1 MGAAGH
7 RASVAVAAV
16 ELGASAGRVM
26 AGRAGPGLL
35 ELREAHRFPNL
46 PVSAGGT
53 LHWDIL
59 SLYREVLDGLRAA
72 AEGGELASA
81 GIDSWGVD
89 YGLLDSGGAL
99 LGNPVHYR
107 DRRTEGAV
115 ERVLATIP
123 ADELYA
129 VTGIQQLAINTICQ
143 LAAASGT
150 PQLEAAATLLLIPD
164 LLGYWL
170 TGSAGAE
177 TTNASTTQLLDV
189 RARTWATSLIA
200 RAGLPRG
207 IFPPLRQPGDTVGEL
222 LPEVAATAGLRAGLP
237 VVAVGSHDTASAVA
251 GVPAQGENFA
261 YISCGTWSLVGMELD
276 EPVLTEASRLA
287 NFSNETGI
295 DGTIRYLRNVAG
307 LWLLQESL
315 RTWSSPARADRVGG
329 PDGPAPP
336 GAAGDPGTTGD
347 PGSLDDLL
355 AAAACAPALG
365 SVIDPDDPA
374 FLPPGDMPS
383 RIADACRRTGQ
394 PPPRDRAGTV
404 RCILDSLALAY
415 RRTVRQA
422 QDLSGRHA
430 DTVHIVGGGAR
441 NALLCQ
447 LTADACELPVV
458 AGPVEA
464 SAIGNVLVQARA
476 LGAVPGDRS
485 AMRALVRDSQPL
497 RRFEPR
503 DGSQWKAASERL
515 P

>member
-1 MGAAGH
+1 M
-7 RASVAVAAV
+7 
-16 ELGASAGRVM
+16 AGRV
-26 AGRAGPGLL
+26 GSGLL

-59 SLYREVLDGLRAA
+59 GLYREVLDGLRAA
-72 AEGGELASA
+72 ADGCELASA

-89 YGLLDSGGAL
+89 YGLIDSGGAL

-115 ERVLATIP
+115 ERVLARIP
-123 ADELYA
+123 AEELYA

-143 LAAASGT
+143 LTAAEGT
-150 PQLEAAATLLLIPD
+150 PQLRAAATLLLIPD

-177 TTNASTTQLLDV
+177 ITNASTTQLLDV
-189 RARTWATSLIA
+189 RTRTWATSLIA

-222 LPEVAATAGLRAGLP
+222 LPDVASGAGLPAGLP

-261 YISCGTWSLVGMELD
+261 FISSGTWSLVGMELD
-276 EPVLTEASRLA
+276 EAVLTEASRLA

-315 RTWSSPARADRVGG
+315 RTWSASARADGARGPSGPSTVGG
-329 PDGPAPP
+329 PD
-336 GAAGDPGTTGD
+336 
-347 PGSLDDLL
+347 SLDDLL
-355 AAAACAPALG
+355 AAAARAPALC

-415 RRTVRQA
+415 RRTVRQV